1 VEPKRRSC
9 PGENT
14 RRATASLTG
23 VRFLQDLLLCGD
35 ARVDECELWGY
46 RCQLRG
52 CRSGSSQLTVSNET
66 YCCVPDCLG
75 VRSSGCSAQDRLRV
89 AACRCVSLPDSCE
102 VPIGTVAWAITIPTG
117 DLFISIAYQPLIL
130 PQSALP
136 TLHLLQL
143 SSLFTTFLAQ
153 HDISYVLA
161 FSDNSALA
169 VRYPCQP

>member
-1 VEPKRRSC
+1 MKRTVVCLTIWVSELAGARPKI
-9 PGENT
+9 G
-14 RRATASLTG
+14 
-23 VRFLQDLLLCGD
+23 
-35 ARVDECELWGY
+35 
-46 RCQLRG
+46 
-52 CRSGSSQLTVSNET
+52 
-66 YCCVPDCLG
+66 
-75 VRSSGCSAQDRLRV
+75 
-89 AACRCVSLPDSCE
+89 CVSLPDSCE